1 LNFVSRVSSTLKPK
15 PHTLN
20 QVLVRF
26 WVNHHLL
33 DILVR
38 PKWRVVK
45 NRSRSYV
52 KAVTDQLKDARKSAA
67 VTSVVRTGTGV
78 KVTSAG
84 GKVETFDDVVFA
96 THSDVTLKILGSDA
110 TKEEREIL
118 EGIPY
123 ASNDVY
129 LHRDPALMPI
139 NKKTWASWN
148 CLDRSCDNSDSP
160 SDTAVCVTYW
170 VNSLQRLPEGSGDLF
185 VTLNPQNPPKKE
197 HTVRKLVLSHPVFS
211 YKSRESQRR
220 LPEIQGKKSTWFCG
234 AWCGYGFHEDGIKA
248 AVAVV
253 EGMGATVPW
262 TPRPTSPNV
271 SLSHR

>member
-1 LNFVSRVSSTLKPK
+1 M
-15 PHTLN
+15 
-20 QVLVRF
+20 
-26 WVNHHLL
+26 
-33 DILVR
+33 
-38 PKWRVVK
+38 K

-220 LPEIQGKKSTWFCG
+220 LPEVQGKKSTWFCG